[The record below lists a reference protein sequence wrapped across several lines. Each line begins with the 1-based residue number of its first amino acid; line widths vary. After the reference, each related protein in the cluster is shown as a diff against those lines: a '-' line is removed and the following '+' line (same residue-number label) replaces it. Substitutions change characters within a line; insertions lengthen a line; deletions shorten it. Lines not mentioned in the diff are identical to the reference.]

1 MNKIRKA
8 IQSLQAML
16 AILTL
21 VCASLVS
28 LTACSD
34 DDEPAA
40 EVTYS
45 WEFEEV
51 SPSTPDFMDDKE
63 KIEAAFKAALGAT
76 GTATSVTRQG
86 TPETCDR
93 EVLEACRQAFNSL
106 KDEVWQGRYTFTV
119 TNVTTGTIVCT
130 ATFDADNEN
139 FFPYY
144 DEKSYTASDLK
155 LGDYYYSD
163 GTWSDGGLRKTDRY
177 GRLVEWAE
185 PTPQPLS
192 GKTVIGIVFYGGHHK
207 NDHSDYSK
215 SGIGQEK
222 CHGYAVALTDVHND
236 REDRLRWEWKDG
248 IYDRHVGTIEADYW
262 DGYSNQQKIH
272 EFVENNTDW
281 EMKHFPAALA
291 CETYG
296 NRTTDRDGHPI
307 ADGRY
312 DWQKPFAAPDGT
324 SGWFLPSYDQLREL
338 WYHRDFLSERINLVR
353 ENTDDS
359 VLREHIRWLTE
370 IDIYWSSTEPDDIPG
385 FARVLAFSNGRAL
398 YDLKDYTCG
407 VRAVLAF

>member
-1 MNKIRKA
+1 MRKV
-8 IQSLQAML
+8 IQTMSAML
-16 AILTL
+16 AMLVL

-34 DDEPAA
+34 DDEPVS

-45 WEFEEV
+45 WEFKET
-51 SPSTPDFMDDKE
+51 SPATPDFMDDKD
-63 KIEAAFKAALGAT
+63 KIESAFKAALGAM

-86 TPETCDR
+86 TPEQCDR

-106 KDEVWQGRYTFTV
+106 KDEAWQGRYVFTV
-119 TNVTTGTIVCT
+119 TNTTTGTIICT
-130 ATFDADNEN
+130 ATFDTDNEN
-139 FFPYY
+139 FFPFY

-236 REDRLRWEWKDG
+236 REDCLRWEWKDG
-248 IYDRHVGTIEADYW
+248 IYDRHAGTHSTGGTDW
-262 DGYSNQQKIH
+262 GGYSNQQKIH
-272 EFVENNTDW
+272 EFVENNIGW

-296 NRTTDRDGHPI
+296 NRTTDQNSNPI
-307 ADGRY
+307 TDGRY

-324 SGWFLPSYDQLREL
+324 SGWFLPSHDQLREL
-338 WYHRDFLSERINLVR
+338 WYHRDFLSVRINIVR

-370 IDIYWSSTEPDDIPG
+370 VDVYWSSNESNSFLG
-385 FARVLAFSNGRAL
+385 SVQVLVFSNGRAL
-398 YDLKDYTCG
+398 YCLKNDTEG